1 MRRVG
6 AFSFNTC
13 PNLCKSSNLQT
24 TKVLSDLCFLKKR
37 KKITIV
43 NSRGLFTLPVGK
55 PFKVQYSCSSRIKN
69 ETLH

>member
-37 KKITIV
+37 KKITNV
-43 NSRGLFTLPVGK
+43 NSTGLFTLPVGK
-55 PFKVQYSCSSRIKN
+55 PLRCNIHVHQ
-69 ETLH
+69 E